1 MCRKVPYG
9 FEKNMDGTLRPEE
22 NEAKTIRAFFEAYL
36 AGASLADA
44 RASAGIP
51 LCPASLRGVMKNR
64 LYAVIVGE
72 ETLALACAEARRKNT
87 RVNGRSG
94 RKKQPV
100 IPTRFRLAEGEAKT
114 AAELYAKIIPV
125 W

>member
-1 MCRKVPYG
+1 MPFAIVD
-9 FEKNMDGTLRPEE
+9 N
-22 NEAKTIRAFFEAYL
+22 N
-36 AGASLADA
+36 AG
-44 RASAGIP
+44 
-51 LCPASLRGVMKNR
+51 R
-64 LYAVIVGE
+64 LHRDDCAVLSVGSGE